1 MFSICFS
8 SYIFK
13 DIIFFL
19 LSFTGRLKVD
29 GNNMIPAADPVI
41 ENCILEKGYDFCQK
55 TGKRCFFTH
64 QLCCLIYRTKLSTVI
79 KHLRLKSPIQRTSFN
94 SYTKNSLLKI
104 YCSLI
109 LEIKTTF
116 MPIALK
122 IYLVNC
128 VLRTLIITIILI
140 TLWMVYTKG
149 QIK

>member
-1 MFSICFS
+1 
-8 SYIFK
+8 
-13 DIIFFL
+13 
-19 LSFTGRLKVD
+19 
-29 GNNMIPAADPVI
+29 MIPAADPVI
-41 ENCILEKGYDFCQK
+41 ENCILEKGFDFCQK

-64 QLCCLIYRTKLSTVI
+64 QLCWLIYRTKFSTVI

-94 SYTKNSLLKI
+94 SYTKNSLLKN
-104 YCSLI
+104 I
-109 LEIKTTF
+109 LFPYLRNKDNFHANI
-116 MPIALK
+116 LK

>member
-64 QLCCLIYRTKLSTVI
+64 QLCCLIYRTKFSTVI

-94 SYTKNSLLKI
+94 SYTKNSLLKN
-104 YCSLI
+104 I
-109 LEIKTTF
+109 LF
-116 MPIALK
+116 P
-122 IYLVNC
+122 YLRNKDNFHANSSYNISCKLCFTNVNYNN
-128 VLRTLIITIILI
+128 
-140 TLWMVYTKG
+140 YTDYIVDG
-149 QIK
+149 LY